1 MYLSNKGRTKVKYKN
16 IKEARFISRPN
27 RFIAKVDIDGEKITV
42 HVKNTGRCRELLVPG
57 CRVFLERA
65 ENPER
70 KTPYDL
76 IAVEKIREDGK
87 ALLINMDSQVVNVAA
102 EEWLKKGELFSHSAI
117 IRREVTYE
125 NSRFDFYIEDGD
137 EKAFLEV
144 KGVTLERGG
153 EVLFPDAPTER
164 GVKHLRELC
173 ECIKDGYSAYV
184 LFVIQMKGV
193 THFRPNDEMHRAFGD
208 ALREAYRAGVKI
220 LAMDCSIEPDSIE
233 IDKEIKVIL

>member
-1 MYLSNKGRTKVKYKN
+1 MYLSNKGRINVKYKN
-16 IKEARFISRPN
+16 VKEARFISRPN
-27 RFIAKVDIDGEKITV
+27 RFIAKVDIDGEEITV

-57 CRVFLERA
+57 CRVFLEKA

-87 ALLINMDSQVVNVAA
+87 ALLINMDSQVVNAAA

-117 IRREVTYE
+117 IRREITYK

-164 GVKHLRELC
+164 GIKHLRELC
-173 ECIKDGYSAYV
+173 ECIKDGYSSYV

-208 ALREAYRAGVKI
+208 ALREADRAGVKI